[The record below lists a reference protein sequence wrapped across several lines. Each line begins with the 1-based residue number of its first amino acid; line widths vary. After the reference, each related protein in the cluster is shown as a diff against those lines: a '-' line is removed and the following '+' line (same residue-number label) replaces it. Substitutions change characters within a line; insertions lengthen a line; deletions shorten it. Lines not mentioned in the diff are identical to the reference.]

1 MILYFFT
8 GRHSWDRRSRSQ
20 RANSCNISSPDQCQ
34 SLDHMLAPTCDLG
47 REAKEPL
54 QRKMCR
60 PSSLS
65 DLSKYVPP
73 LCPPSIK
80 KSNVSLRR
88 RTDKIGKLLVSI
100 DDHNH
105 RHKFQSRVHWIYKC
119 VATHCM
125 HNAHSLV
132 RFIISQSVQPAGA
145 DARESGESSFG
156 ALLTMKERL
165 SRFWNLTPHFS
176 QN

>member
-1 MILYFFT
+1 MSFSQNYSSFLPWNIEDSKCHFSTKKSATAFKAENRLFNTHFGSLGTLTPHSLIKELFLKKPKTLSTRSLKMILYFFT
-8 GRHSWDRRSRSQ
+8 GRYSRSQ

-65 DLSKYVPP
+65 NLSKYVPP

-80 KSNVSLRR
+80 KSNISLRR
-88 RTDKIGKLLVSI
+88 RADEIGKLLVSI
-100 DDHNH
+100 DDHNR
-105 RHKFQSRVHWIYKC
+105 RH
-119 VATHCM
+119 
-125 HNAHSLV
+125 
-132 RFIISQSVQPAGA
+132 
-145 DARESGESSFG
+145 
-156 ALLTMKERL
+156 
-165 SRFWNLTPHFS
+165 
-176 QN
+176 